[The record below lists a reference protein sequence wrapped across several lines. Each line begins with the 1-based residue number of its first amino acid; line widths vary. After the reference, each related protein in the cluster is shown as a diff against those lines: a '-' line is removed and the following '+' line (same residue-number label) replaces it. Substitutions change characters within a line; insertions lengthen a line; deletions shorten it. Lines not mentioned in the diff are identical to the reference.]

1 MKWTNEELE
10 KEIATYKAYA
20 IETAKKQH
28 AKFADESDA
37 DYNRRI
43 EVIVEIM
50 CDLHRDKI
58 INAYGVT

>member
-10 KEIATYKAYA
+10 KEIATYRTLA

-28 AKFADESDA
+28 AKYDDESDPE
-37 DYNRRI
+37 YNRRI
-43 EVIVEIM
+43 EIIVEIM
-50 CDLHRDKI
+50 CDLHREKI